1 MSTLQNAISWLQRP
15 TEKRV
20 IAHASS
26 LAFDSTEE
34 DDVRPRFRTGG
45 FNNAVAVE
53 MLSRKFS
60 IGAGVYGLGGLRM
73 LLHGWFAEDTVYHSL
88 RGTG

>member
-1 MSTLQNAISWLQRP
+1 MQIEKSWLRRL
-15 TEKRV
+15 TGKRV
-20 IAHASS
+20 IAHANS

-53 MLSRKFS
+53 MFSRKFS

-73 LLHGWFAEDTVYHSL
+73 FLHGWFAKDTMYHSL
-88 RGTG
+88 RGAG